1 MRPVVL
7 HGRAEVR
14 DIGEASL
21 FNRKIEVDATEED
34 GRLRM
39 RGSLF
44 DTRMGEP
51 LHGIEV
57 EMLVEAMEGTIL
69 EISGSFPQWPMPE
82 CEQGLQALQE
92 LVGVQIKPG
101 FTDYVKSTVGS
112 KRGCTHLAALMMT
125 LGNVTVQGRGAWL
138 RKYVPDD
145 AERAL
150 AMEHSAR
157 ELGLI
162 DSCVSWAAD
171 GPILTKYREGLDESA
186 G

>member
-1 MRPVVL
+1 
-7 HGRAEVR
+7 VR
-14 DIGEASL
+14 DIDEASL

-39 RGSLF
+39 KGRLF
-44 DTRMGEP
+44 DTRVGEP

-69 EISGSFPQWPMPE
+69 EISGSFPELPLPE
-82 CEQGLQALQE
+82 CRQGLQALQE
-92 LVGVQIKPG
+92 LVGTRIVPG

-112 KRGCTHLAALMMT
+112 NRGCTHLAALIMT
-125 LGNVTVQGRGAWL
+125 MGNVTVQGRGAWL
-138 RKYVPDD
+138 RKYVPDE

-171 GPILTKYREGLDESA
+171 GPILTRYREGLEK
-186 G
+186 